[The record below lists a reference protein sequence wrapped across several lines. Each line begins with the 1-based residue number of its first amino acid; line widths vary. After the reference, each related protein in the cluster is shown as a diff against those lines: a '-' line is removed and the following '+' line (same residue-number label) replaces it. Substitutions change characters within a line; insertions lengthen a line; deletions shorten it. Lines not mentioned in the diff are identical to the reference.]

1 MRLFPV
7 VKVVGHFMDSKKINI
22 RRLNLAVTT
31 LAERKLMSDLCSIF
45 HRGCN
50 FSWIFLDLEISE
62 DFNILIIAYS
72 LQAFYSQNMQV
83 LG

>member
-1 MRLFPV
+1 
-7 VKVVGHFMDSKKINI
+7 MDSKKINS

-45 HRGCN
+45 HTGCN
-50 FSWIFLDLEISE
+50 FSCIFLDLEISK